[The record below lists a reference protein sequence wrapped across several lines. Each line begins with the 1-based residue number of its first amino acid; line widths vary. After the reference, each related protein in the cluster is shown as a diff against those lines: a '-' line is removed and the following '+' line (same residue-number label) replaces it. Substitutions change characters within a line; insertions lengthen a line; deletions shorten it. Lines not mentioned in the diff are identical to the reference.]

1 MKLTSKELKKIIK
14 EELQNVLDE
23 QTYSR
28 SSNRAG
34 DYGGEGVLS
43 PEEEERRRDARARRA
58 MADDEYQKKMDKYAG
73 TDAEIRSSEYERKL
87 NKRLEKEKAE
97 REAMAQNRTAVTRR
111 LDRISGDDIIDAQI
125 SRVMAKKRLLNHPFD
140 RPVDLKDRLE
150 LLGFSPKVASRLQQR
165 MRSAITSEIENKGFV
180 PWAKQ
185 FDGEWDSGKQ
195 RFEFGS
201 QSTDKYYEY
210 IKNLAFSV
218 GKAAGLNRPMLK
230 RLGSFFSG
238 KGFKE

>member
-1 MKLTSKELKKIIK
+1 M
-14 EELQNVLDE
+14 
-23 QTYSR
+23 
-28 SSNRAG
+28 SNRAG
-34 DYGGEGVLS
+34 DDGGEFLT
-43 PEEEERRRDARARRA
+43 PEEEERRRDARVRRA
-58 MADDEYQKKMDKYAG
+58 VADAEEEKRMAKFAG
-73 TDAEIRSSEYERKL
+73 KDAEIRGSEYERQL

-97 REAMAQNRTAVTRR
+97 REAMAKNRTAVTRR
-111 LDRISGDDIIDAQI
+111 LDRISGDQIIDAQI
-125 SRVMAKKRLLNHPFD
+125 PRTMAKKRLGNHPFD

-150 LLGFSPKVASRLQQR
+150 LLGFSSKVASRLQQR

-185 FDGEWDSGKQ
+185 FDGEWDTRKQ
-195 RFEFGS
+195 RFEFGT
-201 QSTDKYYEY
+201 QSNNKYYDY

>member
-1 MKLTSKELKKIIK
+1 MKLTSKELREIIK

-23 QTYSR
+23 NIY
-28 SSNRAG
+28 NRIRNRLG
-34 DYGGEGVLS
+34 DDAGEGVLS
-43 PEEEERRRDARARRA
+43 PEEYDKILKQKGQAA
-58 MADDEYQKKMDKYAG
+58 ADKAAKEAEMSKFAGKGKSASAVQYDIKRKK
-73 TDAEIRSSEYERKL
+73 E
-87 NKRLEKEKAE
+87 LEKEKAQSAE
-97 REAMAQNRTAVTRR
+97 IEQNRTAVTRR
-111 LDRISGDDIIDAQI
+111 LDRISGDQIIDAQI
-125 SRVMAKKRLLNHPFD
+125 PSVMAKKRLGNHPFD

-185 FDGEWDSGKQ
+185 FDGEWDSKRQ
-195 RFEFGS
+195 RFEFGA
-201 QSTDKYYEY
+201 QSTNKYYDY

>member
-1 MKLTSKELKKIIK
+1 MAAKE
-14 EELQNVLDE
+14 QYRN
-23 QTYSR
+23 
-28 SSNRAG
+28 
-34 DYGGEGVLS
+34 
-43 PEEEERRRDARARRA
+43 
-58 MADDEYQKKMDKYAG
+58 
-73 TDAEIRSSEYERKL
+73 
-87 NKRLEKEKAE
+87 
-97 REAMAQNRTAVTRR
+97 AVTRR

-125 SRVMAKKRLLNHPFD
+125 NRTIAKKRLGNHPFD

-185 FDGEWDSGKQ
+185 FDGEWDSKRQ
-195 RFEFGS
+195 KFEFGA
-201 QSTDKYYEY
+201 QSTNKYYEY